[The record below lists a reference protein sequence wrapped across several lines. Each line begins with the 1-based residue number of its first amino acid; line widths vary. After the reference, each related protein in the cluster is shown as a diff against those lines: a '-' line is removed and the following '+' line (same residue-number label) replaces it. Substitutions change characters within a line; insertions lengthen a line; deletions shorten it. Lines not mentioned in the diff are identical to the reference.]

1 MTTRTS
7 PKTPY
12 EIRLDLLNLAQ
23 SVLIMKHE
31 ATASAEARTRNGGDK
46 YVETAP
52 TTEEIIA
59 EAEKMNLFVSKANQS
74 H

>member
-12 EIRLDLLNLAQ
+12 EIRLDLLGLARDVLQ
-23 SVLIMKHE
+23 SQHDAKAVL
-31 ATASAEARTRNGGDK
+31 TAGK
-46 YVETAP
+46 TAP

-59 EAEKMNLFVSKANQS
+59 EAEKMNNFISKANQS
-74 H
+74 SH

>member
-1 MTTRTS
+1 MTNRTS

-23 SVLIMKHE
+23 SVLTMKHE
-31 ATASAEARTRNGGDK
+31 AESEAEAKLGGGERYRT
-46 YVETAP
+46 TSP
-52 TTEEIIA
+52 STEEIIA

>member
-1 MTTRTS
+1 
-7 PKTPY
+7 
-12 EIRLDLLNLAQ
+12 
-23 SVLIMKHE
+23 MKHE